1 MTIPSSSD
9 LWKLALIP
17 GRLESWPEAAAIGY
31 ISLGEQ
37 LKNVRNMTYMNVG
50 GLILGLAAAFLA
62 KKNVNE
68 ARTNEEKKDAKIYHI
83 VTWAFLA
90 VEGLFLLKNIY
101 HIYHQVI
108 AIKAQYAY
116 DSAMV
121 DALSGAID
129 MVKASMAIK
138 V

>member
-31 ISLGEQ
+31 ISLGER
-37 LKNVRNMTYMNVG
+37 LKKERHGTYINVA
-50 GLILGLAAAFLA
+50 GLIMGLAAAYLA
-62 KKNVNE
+62 KRDVKE
-68 ARTNEEKKDAKIYHI
+68 ARTNEEMKDAKIYHI
-83 VTWAFLA
+83 VAWAFLA
-90 VEGLFLLKNIY
+90 VGGLLLLKNIY